1 LPGRTAFPIRDA
13 YGEDSESWIGK
24 RARAW
29 VVKTMVSSKLRN
41 VAYLAAPDWK
51 MLDDGTFIPSDASM
65 PVIDMAEQ
73 EEIDP
78 EDIPI

>member
-1 LPGRTAFPIRDA
+1 
-13 YGEDSESWIGK
+13 
-24 RARAW
+24 
-29 VVKTMVSSKLRN
+29 MVSSKLRN